1 VGRQTGVYHV
11 EVHGRALCV
20 AEVKQGAGRELARV
34 VVRLASN
41 NVEAACTAARMIV
54 AEVWRTLRVNS

>member
-1 VGRQTGVYHV
+1 L

-20 AEVKQGAGRELARV
+20 AEVKQGTGRELARV